1 MCDLDFNHLA
11 TSTHWRPMVGFII
24 GSLVALLLCPII
36 LWDSACLWGRFH
48 DAWVLFVPWLAWCI
62 MPWVLHGTS
71 FLICSILFCIGG
83 KISTITSLCIRSQ
96 QPADI
101 VYKIPSCPVV
111 SIAFLGQISIQPS
124 CQRGKTSRHVLPEW
138 IAFKSTL
145 LMYANTTKKAGY
157 IPTFLFP
164 DTRSG
169 VAWKPWKWKLL
180 GHIVIL
186 NRHSIVIT
194 LPTSLN
200 THHVNEVRTLSDGR
214 HPEHGKTGFTK
225 KHAVDGR
232 QHLGSC
238 FLC

>member
-1 MCDLDFNHLA
+1 MRFCLSLRPLSWCLGSFCPLAGMMHHGVRFAWHQLPDLFY
-11 TSTHWRPMVGFII
+11 P
-24 GSLVALLLCPII
+24 
-36 LWDSACLWGRFH
+36 
-48 DAWVLFVPWLAWCI
+48 
-62 MPWVLHGTS
+62 VLHW
-71 FLICSILFCIGG
+71 G
-83 KISTITSLCIRSQ
+83 KISTITSLCIRSP

-101 VYKIPSCPVV
+101 VYKIPYCPVV
-111 SIAFLGQISIQPS
+111 SIAFLGQISILHPS

-145 LMYANTTKKAGY
+145 LMYANTTSKARY
-157 IPTFLFP
+157 IPAFLFP

-194 LPTSLN
+194 LSTSLN
-200 THHVNEVRTLSDGR
+200 THRVNEVRTLSDGR